1 MILYHYTTIEG
12 LKGIIH
18 SKSIWASDYR
28 FANDATEFSYGLAF
42 FEQAIE
48 RLRSQHPLHS
58 DVIDVIGQFRKA
70 IPEFSL
76 LIASFCEHGDL
87 LSQWRGY
94 NGAIGYAVGVDADW
108 LNQNAEAQGFRLV
121 PVCYK
126 REDQEKMI
134 ADKIGLL
141 MTLIKEEGGPNPIW
155 EAVNKWWPIM
165 LLTIAAIK
173 NEHFNEEREYRLV
186 QAGHGWPLGI
196 CTRSTRSGLVPYLP
210 MKLDAKLIDHVSFHP
225 NNVGIQRIVVGPG
238 LPKQQTIAV
247 DALLASQHMRLEIQ
261 KSNIPYI
268 PTR

>member
-28 FANDATEFSYGLAF
+28 FANDATEFSYGLSF

-48 RLRSQHPLHS
+48 RLRSQHALHG
-58 DVIDVIGQFRKA
+58 DVVDAIGRLRKA
-70 IPEFSL
+70 IPQFSL
-76 LIASFCEHGDL
+76 LIASFCENGDL

-108 LNQNAEAQGFRLV
+108 LNQNAEAQSFRLV

-141 MTLIKEEGGPNPIW
+141 MTQIEEEGGPNPIW
-155 EAVNKWWPIM
+155 EAVKKWWPNM

-173 NEHFNEEREYRLV
+173 NEHFNEECEHRLV
-186 QAGHGWPLGI
+186 QTGHGWPRGI

-210 MKLDAKLIDHVSFHP
+210 MKLDAKLIDHAPFHS

-261 KSNIPYI
+261 KSDIPYN
-268 PTR
+268 PAR